1 MIEKFCTYLT
11 KKIGK
16 EMPELTEERLEA
28 INYGLQNII
37 GEIPKIFITIALGFL
52 LGIGDLTLL
61 SILII
66 SLYRNFSGGFHAKT
80 HIGCITSTTLMF
92 CGTAGLAKY
101 MSFPSMEI
109 KYFCIIAVWI
119 FSIIMIKLY
128 APADTENVPIL
139 RKKERKQKQILSF
152 VVVTIELI
160 ISAVIPN
167 EIISNLIIVGMFLQT
182 ITITKIAYKLTKNKY
197 GYEVYGENG

>member
-37 GEIPKIFITIALGFL
+37 GEIPKIFITIGIGFL
-52 LGIGDLTLL
+52 LGIGKLTLL

-66 SLYRNFSGGFHAKT
+66 SIYKCFAGGVHAKT
-80 HIGCITSTTLMF
+80 HIGCITSTTLIY
-92 CGTAGLAKY
+92 CGSAIFAKY
-101 MSFPSMEI
+101 MEFPSVELRYI
-109 KYFCIIAVWI
+109 SIIAVWI
-119 FSIIMIKLY
+119 FSVIMIKLY
-128 APADTENVPIL
+128 APADTENLPIL

-152 VVVTIELI
+152 AVVTIELI
-160 ISAVIPN
+160 VAAVIQDS
-167 EIISNLIIVGMFLQT
+167 IISNLIIIGMFIST
-182 ITITKIAYKLTKNKY
+182 FTITKIAYRITKNKY
-197 GYEVYGENG
+197 GYEVYGEN

>member
-11 KKIGK
+11 KKICK

-37 GEIPKIFITIALGFL
+37 GEMPKIFITIAIGFL

-61 SILII
+61 SIFII
-66 SLYRNFSGGFHAKT
+66 SLYRCFAGGFHAKT

-92 CGTAGLAKY
+92 CGTAMLAKY
-101 MSFPSMEI
+101 MSFASVEI
-109 KYFCIIAVWI
+109 RYVSIIAIWI
-119 FSIIMIKLY
+119 FAMIMIRLY

-152 VVVTIELI
+152 IIVTIELVI
-160 ISAVIPN
+160 AAVIPN
-167 EIISNLIIVGMFLQT
+167 LTISNLIIIGMLFETL
-182 ITITKIAYKLTKNKY
+182 TITKLAYRITKNKY
-197 GYEVYGENG
+197 GYEVYSEN

>member
-16 EMPELTEERLEA
+16 EMPDLTEERLEA

-37 GEIPKIFITIALGFL
+37 GEIPKIFITIGVGFL
-52 LGIGDLTLL
+52 LGIGKLTLL

-66 SLYRNFSGGFHAKT
+66 SIYKCFAGGVHAKT
-80 HIGCITSTTLMF
+80 HIGCITSTTLIY
-92 CGTAGLAKY
+92 CGSAFLAKY
-101 MSFPSMEI
+101 IEFPSIELRYI
-109 KYFCIIAVWI
+109 SIISVWI

-152 VVVTIELI
+152 IVVTIELI
-160 ISAVIPN
+160 VAAVIPN
-167 EIISNLIIVGMFLQT
+167 VIISNLIIIGMFISTL
-182 ITITKIAYKLTKNKY
+182 TITKVAYRITKNKY
-197 GYEVYGENG
+197 GYEVYGEN

>member
-16 EMPELTEERLEA
+16 EMPDLTEERLEA

-37 GEIPKIFITIALGFL
+37 GEIPKIFITIGVGFL
-52 LGIGDLTLL
+52 LGIGRLTLL

-66 SLYRNFSGGFHAKT
+66 SIYKCFAGGVHAKT
-80 HIGCITSTTLMF
+80 HLGCITSTTLIY
-92 CGTAGLAKY
+92 CGSAFLAKY
-101 MSFPSMEI
+101 IEFPSIELRYI
-109 KYFCIIAVWI
+109 SIISVWI

-152 VVVTIELI
+152 IVVTIELI
-160 ISAVIPN
+160 VAAVIPN
-167 EIISNLIIVGMFLQT
+167 VIISNLIIIGMFISTL
-182 ITITKIAYKLTKNKY
+182 TITKVAYRITKNKY
-197 GYEVYGENG
+197 GYEVYGEN

>member
-11 KKIGK
+11 KKISK
-16 EMPELTEERLEA
+16 EMPELNEERLEA

-37 GEIPKIFITIALGFL
+37 GEIPKIFITIGIGFL

-66 SLYRNFSGGFHAKT
+66 SLYRCFAGGFHAKT

-92 CGTAGLAKY
+92 CGPAILSKY
-101 MSFPSMEI
+101 INFQSVELRYI
-109 KYFCIIAVWI
+109 CIIAIWT
-119 FSIIMIKLY
+119 FAMIMIKLY

-160 ISAVIPN
+160 IAAVIPN
-167 EIISNLIIVGMFLQT
+167 LTISNLIIIGILLET
-182 ITITKIAYKLTKNKY
+182 LTITKFAYKITKNKY
-197 GYEVYGENG
+197 GYEVYGES

>member
-16 EMPELTEERLEA
+16 EMPELTEDRLEA

-37 GEIPKIFITIALGFL
+37 GEMPKIFITIGIGFL
-52 LGIGDLTLL
+52 LGIGKLTLL
-61 SILII
+61 SIFII
-66 SLYRNFSGGFHAKT
+66 SIYKCFAGGLHAKT
-80 HIGCITSTTLMF
+80 HIGCITSTTLIY
-92 CGTAGLAKY
+92 CGSAILAKY
-101 MSFPSMEI
+101 MEFPSVELRYI
-109 KYFCIIAVWI
+109 SIIAVWI
-119 FSIIMIKLY
+119 FSVIMIKLY

-160 ISAVIPN
+160 VAAVIPDLT
-167 EIISNLIIVGMFLQT
+167 ISNLIIIGMFIST
-182 ITITKIAYKLTKNKY
+182 VTITKIAYRITKNKY
-197 GYEVYGENG
+197 GYEVYGEN

>member
-37 GEIPKIFITIALGFL
+37 GEIPKIFITIGVGFL
-52 LGIGDLTLL
+52 LGIGKLTLL

-66 SLYRNFSGGFHAKT
+66 SIYKCFAGGVHAKT
-80 HIGCITSTTLMF
+80 HIGCITSTTLIY
-92 CGTAGLAKY
+92 CGSAFLAKY
-101 MSFPSMEI
+101 IEFPSIELRYI
-109 KYFCIIAVWI
+109 SIISVWI

-128 APADTENVPIL
+128 APADTENLPIL

-160 ISAVIPN
+160 VAAVIQDS
-167 EIISNLIIVGMFLQT
+167 IISNLIIIGMFISTL
-182 ITITKIAYKLTKNKY
+182 TITKIAYRITKNKY
-197 GYEVYGENG
+197 GYEVYGEN